1 MSFAIGWKSVVRRV
15 PCSLPG
21 ALGRLSAMPPPR
33 NRSIYYVLPRPLDH
47 APYFAKTA
55 GRLPALIIV
64 LGGSGHC
71 GARQRRAISASQRY
85 PDAECRDDDPLTC

>member
-1 MSFAIGWKSVVRRV
+1 MNEYICLLVNQCHFITV
-15 PCSLPG
+15 PDYG
-21 ALGRLSAMPPPR
+21 AE
-33 NRSIYYVLPRPLDH
+33 PRPAVHTLH
-47 APYFAKTA
+47 LTECASL
-55 GRLPALIIV
+55 LPALIIV